1 MAEQNYER
9 RFGKAPVKEDVGVF
23 TADMVARVRKPEP
36 CGQHEGPWD
45 WTPVRLAPSMTVGHL
60 QARSQDG
67 PMKMDMRRVDCKLNR
82 DLESRSLED
91 LEMVR
96 GEFKL
101 GRQAWHVRD
110 HEDRIWPKYGRALV
124 MRMRSFKA
132 NGVEHETH

>member
-96 GEFKL
+96 GEFKSNWVARL
-101 GRQAWHVRD
+101 GTC
-110 HEDRIWPKYGRALV
+110 EITRIEYGRNMAGLL
-124 MRMRSFKA
+124 
-132 NGVEHETH
+132 